1 MSKNHETQLSNLIEG
16 VEKAY
21 RNAEDL
27 FQEASILYAHGAL
40 CRALFLHQISLE
52 ECGKIEMLGAWATSL
67 LSGFEVDIRKVTAAL
82 ASHRAKNRANAYFLP
97 VSDAERQAR
106 ANADIPAA
114 VAVFKGQQTDFHT
127 ESNLAKNSSLYV
139 DFKDEEFIAP
149 SERITEVM
157 VRETA
162 SRNAEFLALTGPKVE
177 MMLRWKSNPA
187 EAEHIVKLFR
197 NRLEQLRSDMP
208 DDPEK
213 AMSVLM
219 EDLLSEVKTPVA
231 AQKQ

>member
-1 MSKNHETQLSNLIEG
+1 MNRDHDTLLRNLIEG

-27 FQEASILYAHGAL
+27 FHEASILYAHGAL

-67 LSGFEVDIRKVTAAL
+67 LSGSEVDIRRITAAL
-82 ASHRAKNRANAYFLP
+82 ASHRAKNHANAYFLP

-106 ANADIPAA
+106 TDADIPAA
-114 VAVFKGQQTDFHT
+114 VAAFKGQQTDFHS
-127 ESNLAKNSSLYV
+127 ESNWAKNASLYV
-139 DFKDEEFIAP
+139 DFKNGEFVAP

-162 SRNAEFLALTGPKVE
+162 SRNAEFLALTVPKVE
-177 MMLRWKSNPA
+177 MMSRWKSDPA
-187 EAEHIVKLFR
+187 EAARMVKLLR

-219 EDLLSEVKTPVA
+219 EDLMSEVKPPVA
-231 AQKQ
+231 TQEQ

>member
-1 MSKNHETQLSNLIEG
+1 MSRAARIDVAGFLYHVIVQGVKRRRHQKRHLETQLQVLMPY
-16 VEKAY
+16 KL
-21 RNAEDL
+21 AESTNVPMV
-27 FQEASILYAHGAL
+27 FSEQ
-40 CRALFLHQISLE
+40 
-52 ECGKIEMLGAWATSL
+52 
-67 LSGFEVDIRKVTAAL
+67 
-82 ASHRAKNRANAYFLP
+82 
-97 VSDAERQAR
+97 QAR

-177 MMLRWKSNPA
+177 MMSRWKSNPA
-187 EAEHIVKLFR
+187 EAEGIVKLLR

-219 EDLLSEVKTPVA
+219 EDLLSEVK
-231 AQKQ
+231 KQ